1 MLICLSEARYA
12 PFALVAAAIAP
23 TARAALD
30 AERNQKLA
38 LGTRLH
44 WRRQNRLVRAAQH
57 LANEHGNESEG
68 SKSVETRETLRQAWL
83 DRQ

>member
-1 MLICLSEARYA
+1 MLIRLSEARYA

-57 LANEHGNESEG
+57 LPIEHENGRRGTKE
-68 SKSVETRETLRQAWL
+68 R
-83 DRQ
+83 